1 VYLCHERYSAAAFTP
16 RETEDLVGDGCKL
29 VVVGREEGLAV
40 MTGKISLRQEAVMLT
55 V

>member
-1 VYLCHERYSAAAFTP
+1 VYLCYERYSAAAFTP

-29 VVVGREEGLAV
+29 VVVGREEGVVV
-40 MTGKISLRQEAVMLT
+40 MTEKPSLRQEAVMLT